1 MLFVRNFPFF
11 SIFLPIVC
19 AIVCLP
25 LRGRAAKWVTL
36 ACMSALIAMSA
47 AVFVHTA
54 RSGKSFVYMMGHF
67 PAPFGNEL
75 RCGPTESFMALLFCC
90 VSLFSVSG
98 GLGDL
103 PADVPAGKTNYFFIM
118 HNMLIGAML
127 AMVYTND
134 LFTAYVFIEIITLS
148 ACSIVSAKKGG
159 RTLAASLNYLI
170 MSVAGS
176 CLLLLSIAILY
187 SVTGHLL
194 MPNLRL
200 SVAALFATGQYTMPL
215 FVLSGLMTVG
225 LSIKSAL
232 FPFHSWLPD
241 AHASATTSA
250 SSVLSGLIIKC
261 YLMLLIKLE
270 YRVFGLETM
279 ELLRIPYILLAFGA
293 AGIVYGSWKA
303 IRQKDIK
310 RMLSYSSITQV
321 GYISVAMSLNTS
333 DGMAAACFHIAVHA
347 IGKAMLFTAVGGL
360 TEASGRR
367 NDYSSL
373 LGAARRA
380 PLSGAAFILG
390 GLTMA
395 GIPPFPGFASKLY
408 LTLAALETPFAVPV
422 VIVVVIAGTILG
434 FMFYFPA
441 VVCILS
447 KGEEHSNMMGKAPI
461 AASLS
466 RRTALVAFIS
476 LTLFLGL
483 FSPHLLSIITRG
495 LAVFA

>member
-1 MLFVRNFPFF
+1 MQFVQNFPFF

-19 AIVCLP
+19 AIICLP
-25 LRGRAAKWVTL
+25 LRERAAKWATL
-36 ACMSALIAMSA
+36 ACMAALIALSA
-47 AVFVHTA
+47 VVLLFTVRAGE
-54 RSGKSFVYMMGHF
+54 SYIYMMGHF

-75 RCGPTESFMALLFCC
+75 RVGALEAFMALLFCC
-90 VSLFSVSG
+90 VSLLSVAG
-98 GLGDL
+98 GLRDL
-103 PADVPAGKTNYFFIM
+103 SIDIPVGKTRYFFLM

-148 ACSIVSAKKGG
+148 ACSIVAAKQEG
-159 RTLAASLNYLI
+159 RTLVASLNYLI

-176 CLLLLSIAILY
+176 CLLLLSIVILY

-194 MPNLRL
+194 MQNLHA
-200 SVAALFATGQYTMPL
+200 SVAMLVATGEYTVPL
-215 FVLSGLMTVG
+215 FVLAGLITAG

-261 YLMLLIKLE
+261 YLLLLIKLE
-270 YRVFGLETM
+270 YRVFGLATM
-279 ELLRIPYILLAFGA
+279 ELLRIPYLLLVFGT
-293 AGIVYGSWKA
+293 AGIIYGSWKA

-310 RMLSYSSITQV
+310 RMLSFSSITQV
-321 GYISVAMSLNTS
+321 GYISVAISLNTPE
-333 DGMAAACFHIAVHA
+333 GMAAACFHIAVHA
-347 IGKAMLFTAVGGL
+347 IGKAMLFTAAGGL
-360 TEASGRR
+360 AEVSGNRK
-367 NDYSSL
+367 DYGSL

-390 GLTMA
+390 GLTMV

-408 LTLAALETPFAVPV
+408 LTLAAIETPFAVPV
-422 VIVVVIAGTILG
+422 VVIIVVAGTILG

-441 VVCILS
+441 AVCILS
-447 KGEEHSNMMGKAPI
+447 KGAEQSDRAEIEGRPLSF
-461 AASLS
+461 S
-466 RRTALVAFIS
+466 RRSALVVFIS
-476 LTLFLGL
+476 LTLSLGL
-483 FSPHLLSIITRG
+483 FSSQLLSMIERG
-495 LAVFA
+495 LAVFM